1 MTETALVKRSFALRA
16 CFGFR
21 ASSFGFPSSLGF
33 RHSTLARDRRSPRIT
48 QDTTMTTILVVDDSK
63 VDQRLVG
70 GLLEKNERFTIAY
83 ADNGA
88 EALDRMTRVLPDLIV
103 TDLQMPEV
111 DGLELVTLTRERFP
125 RVPVVLVTAHGSED
139 IAVAAL
145 ERGAASYVPKS
156 QLADRLLVTVEQ
168 VLAMARAER
177 SQTRLLRYLTGTEFS
192 FALEN
197 DPELVAP
204 LIDHVQQALAAV
216 NLCDETGRVRVGVAL
231 EEALLN
237 ALYHGNL
244 ELRSEEL
251 AHFRSRLLESG
262 LDPVEERRALEPY
275 ASRRIHVRGKID
287 SQEARIV
294 IRDEGPGFDISTV
307 PDPQSP
313 ENLEKENG
321 RGLMLIQWF
330 MDEVRFNDSGNEI
343 AMTKWREVLCDVDD
357 EPATEG
363 GADGVAGTGESVLE

>member
-1 MTETALVKRSFALRA
+1 L
-16 CFGFR
+16 
-21 ASSFGFPSSLGF
+21 
-33 RHSTLARDRRSPRIT
+33 
-48 QDTTMTTILVVDDSK
+48 
-63 VDQRLVG
+63 
-70 GLLEKNERFTIAY
+70 TIAY

-103 TDLQMPEV
+103 TDLQMPEM

-156 QLADRLLVTVEQ
+156 QLANRLLVTVEQ

-177 SQTRLLRYLTGTEFS
+177 SQTRLLRYLTATEFS
-192 FALEN
+192 FSLEN
-197 DPELVAP
+197 DPELVSP
-204 LIDHVQQALAAV
+204 LIDHVQQALGAV

-244 ELRSEEL
+244 ELRSDEL
-251 AHFRSRLLESG
+251 AEFRSRLLESG

-287 SQEARIV
+287 DREARIV
-294 IRDEGPGFDISTV
+294 IRDEGPGFDVSTV

-330 MDEVRFNDSGNEI
+330 MDEVQFNSSGNEI
-343 AMTKWREVLCDVDD
+343 TMTKWREVLCDVDD
-357 EPATEG
+357 ELREEG
-363 GADGVAGTGESVLE
+363 EEGQADGAADAGESVLD